1 MDVTR
6 QRQQQQWSSHQQQPP
21 PHSPPETDNEEDD
34 DEEEEEEEES
44 PRLVVNMPPPPPAAV
59 AVIECDDRQAA
70 KAVSAAAAAPAN
82 DDAAA
87 ALVGS
92 NSGSVAVADGVQR
105 VQRQAVGDEQE
116 RSSSRGTAASGG
128 SSTVQDQIPTIG
140 DRYVIHGK
148 IDRGTFST
156 VSLATRR
163 DEAHLVREKRRMY
176 AIKLITPTSHPAR
189 IERELRCMVQLG
201 GQANVV
207 GVVDA
212 FRHRGSVALVMKYI
226 PHEPFHQYYS
236 QLTPAEVQRYMRNLL
251 LPLERVHKYGVIHRD
266 VKPSNFLHGRRNGDY
281 MLVDFGLAQE
291 TSGGEFTLRGSPVAA
306 PAVAPAAVAVAKT
319 DKRKVSID
327 EPTPPPV
334 PKAAGGREGTGGES
348 SPVVQ
353 QAVKRHKPSGGSST
367 TENNSGMVG
376 AAGTGATFVLRSSQQ
391 QQSAKPPLKL
401 ANSNAPAPPPLAR
414 EATGTGNNLKQQN
427 RQPPSAVAPCGAAA
441 AAAAAAPAAA
451 VRVSGNGFR
460 SCGCCGRPQ
469 VCNGCLVRREIY
481 APRAGTPGYRPPEV
495 LLKFPDQT
503 TAVDIWAVGVIFLS
517 ILSTCYPF
525 FGNTDDL
532 TALAQIV
539 SVFGYERVSATARA
553 LDRNLLVDDRT
564 KRKKALNLRKLCRH
578 FRAVHRRRERGE
590 VTQGELAAVA
600 EEIGPGLGTP
610 VGEKDEANLCANCDM
625 LLEECVCE
633 QSSPFQPDAISAAA
647 DDVVHQEVM
656 EGGNKEPHEEESDE
670 YGVAAYDLLE
680 KLLEIDPSKRI
691 SAADALKHPYFQVQY

>member
-6 QRQQQQWSSHQQQPP
+6 QRQQQQWSAHQQQPPPP
-21 PHSPPETDNEEDD
+21 PHSPPETDNEEE
-34 DEEEEEEEES
+34 DEEEEN
-44 PRLVVNMPPPPPAAV
+44 PRLVVNMPPPPPAV
-59 AVIECDDRQAA
+59 AVECDDRQAP
-70 KAVSAAAAAPAN
+70 KAGAAAAPAK

-87 ALVGS
+87 AVAG
-92 NSGSVAVADGVQR
+92 GGGGGCVAVADGVQR
-105 VQRQAVGDEQE
+105 AQRQAAGDEQE

-163 DEAHLVREKRRMY
+163 DEAHLAREKRHMY
-176 AIKLITPTSHPAR
+176 AIKLITPTSHPSR
-189 IERELRCMVQLG
+189 IERELRCMMLLG

-207 GVVDA
+207 RVLDA

-226 PHEPFHQYYS
+226 PHEPFHQYYA

-266 VKPSNFLHGRRNGDY
+266 VKPSNFLHSRRHGHY
-281 MLVDFGLAQE
+281 VLVDFGLAQE
-291 TSGGEFTLRGSPVAA
+291 TSGGEFTLSGSPVAL
-306 PAVAPAAVAVAKT
+306 AAAVAKT

-327 EPTPPPV
+327 EPTPPT
-334 PKAAGGREGTGGES
+334 ALATGGGEGDGGES
-348 SPVVQ
+348 SPAVQ

-367 TENNSGMVG
+367 TENNA
-376 AAGTGATFVLRSSQQ
+376 AAGTGVRSSQQ

-401 ANSNAPAPPPLAR
+401 ANSNAPSPAATGAGRAGLKQQTRQPPLA
-414 EATGTGNNLKQQN
+414 
-427 RQPPSAVAPCGAAA
+427 VAPPGS
-441 AAAAAAPAAA
+441 AAA
-451 VRVSGNGFR
+451 VRGSGNGSR

-590 VTQGELAAVA
+590 VTQAELVA
-600 EEIGPGLGTP
+600 MADEIGPGLGTP
-610 VGEKDEANLCANCDM
+610 VGEKDEANLCANCDL

-633 QSSPFQPDAISAAA
+633 QSSPFQPAAVSAA
-647 DDVVHQEVM
+647 DDDDSGNEADHDDERQE
-656 EGGNKEPHEEESDE
+656 EGGNKEPDEEERDE

>member
-6 QRQQQQWSSHQQQPP
+6 QQWSSHQQQQRQQQRQQPLPP
-21 PHSPPETDNEEDD
+21 PHSPPETDSEED
-34 DEEEEEEEES
+34 EEES
-44 PRLVVNMPPPPPAAV
+44 PRLVVNMPPPPPAV
-59 AVIECDDRQAA
+59 ALECDDRQAA
-70 KAVSAAAAAPAN
+70 KPAAPARDDAAAAAPVVGV
-82 DDAAA
+82 AA
-87 ALVGS
+87 
-92 NSGSVAVADGVQR
+92 VAVADGVQR
-105 VQRQAVGDEQE
+105 VQRQAIAEEQQE

-128 SSTVQDQIPTIG
+128 GCSTVQEQIPTIG

-163 DEAHLVREKRRMY
+163 DEAHLAREKRRMY

-189 IERELRCMVQLG
+189 IERELRCMLQLG

-226 PHEPFHQYYS
+226 PHEPFHQYYA

-291 TSGGEFTLRGSPVAA
+291 TSGGEFTLRGSPVA
-306 PAVAPAAVAVAKT
+306 PPPPPLQVAPAVAKT

-327 EPTPPPV
+327 EPTAPASK
-334 PKAAGGREGTGGES
+334 KAGVGEGAAGGES

-353 QAVKRHKPSGGSST
+353 QAAKRHKPSGGSST
-367 TENNSGMVG
+367 TENV
-376 AAGTGATFVLRSSQQ
+376 VVRSSQQ
-391 QQSAKPPLKL
+391 QQQPAKPPLKL
-401 ANSNAPAPPPLAR
+401 ANSNAPPVAR
-414 EATGTGNNLKQQN
+414 EATDAVANLKPQN
-427 RQPPSAVAPCGAAA
+427 RQPPSAGAPV
-441 AAAAAAPAAA
+441 AAPAAGP
-451 VRVSGNGFR
+451 VRGSGNGFR

-503 TAVDIWAVGVIFLS
+503 TAVDIWAVGVIFFS

-553 LDRNLLVDDRT
+553 LDRNLLVDERT

-578 FRAVHRRRERGE
+578 FRAVHRRRERGK
-590 VTQGELAAVA
+590 VTPAELVALA

-610 VGEKDEANLCANCDM
+610 VGEKDEANLCANCDL

-633 QSSPFQPDAISAAA
+633 RSSPFQPHSDSAAA
-647 DDVVHQEVM
+647 ADVERQVEQEQ
-656 EGGNKEPHEEESDE
+656 EKEKEENRGSKEAAEEESDDE
-670 YGVAAYDLLE
+670 YGAAAYDLLE
-680 KLLEIDPSKRI
+680 KLLEINPNKRI

>member
-6 QRQQQQWSSHQQQPP
+6 QRQQQWSSHQQQPP
-21 PHSPPETDNEEDD
+21 PHSPPETDNEEE
-34 DEEEEEEEES
+34 DEEEN
-44 PRLVVNMPPPPPAAV
+44 PRLVANMPPPPPAV
-59 AVIECDDRQAA
+59 AVVECDDRQAA
-70 KAVSAAAAAPAN
+70 KTAPAAPAR

-87 ALVGS
+87 AAVVDGA
-92 NSGSVAVADGVQR
+92 GCVAVADGVQR
-105 VQRQAVGDEQE
+105 AQRPTARDEQE

-128 SSTVQDQIPTIG
+128 TSTVQDQIPTIG
-140 DRYVIHGK
+140 DRYVVHGK

-189 IERELRCMVQLG
+189 IERELRCMLQLG

-226 PHEPFHQYYS
+226 PHEPFHQYYL
-236 QLTPAEVQRYMRNLL
+236 QLTPAEVQRYLRNLL
-251 LPLERVHKYGVIHRD
+251 VALERVHKYGVIHRD
-266 VKPSNFLHGRRNGDY
+266 VKPSNFLHGRRHGVY

-291 TSGGEFTLRGSPVAA
+291 TSGGEFSLRGTPVA
-306 PAVAPAAVAVAKT
+306 PPVAVAKT

-327 EPTPPPV
+327 EPTV
-334 PKAAGGREGTGGES
+334 PAAAGVEGAAGES

-367 TENNSGMVG
+367 TENNSGTIG
-376 AAGTGATFVLRSSQQ
+376 AAGTGAAVGRTLQQ

-401 ANSNAPAPPPLAR
+401 ANSNAPTLAR
-414 EATGTGNNLKQQN
+414 EATGGTGNNLKQQN
-427 RQPPSAVAPCGAAA
+427 RQPPSAVAPPGSAAA
-441 AAAAAAPAAA
+441 AA
-451 VRVSGNGFR
+451 VRGSGNGFR

-539 SVFGYERVSATARA
+539 SVFGYERVSASARA

-564 KRKKALNLRKLCRH
+564 KRKKALNLRKMCRH
-578 FRAVHRRRERGE
+578 FRAVHRRRGE
-590 VTQGELAAVA
+590 VTPAELVAMA

-610 VGEKDEANLCANCDM
+610 VGEKDEANLCANCDL

-633 QSSPFQPDAISAAA
+633 QSSPFQPDSISAA
-647 DDVVHQEVM
+647 DEIERQE
-656 EGGNKEPHEEESDE
+656 ERGIKKPDEEENDE
-670 YGVAAYDLLE
+670 YGVSAYDLLE

>member
-6 QRQQQQWSSHQQQPP
+6 QRQQQWQQP
-21 PHSPPETDNEEDD
+21 PHSPPETDD
-34 DEEEEEEEES
+34 EEEEEES
-44 PRLVVNMPPPPPAAV
+44 PRLVVNMPPPPPAV
-59 AVIECDDRQAA
+59 ATVECDDRQAV
-70 KAVSAAAAAPAN
+70 KPAAAPPAR
-82 DDAAA
+82 DDVAAA
-87 ALVGS
+87 ALVG
-92 NSGSVAVADGVQR
+92 GCVAVADGVQR
-105 VQRQAVGDEQE
+105 VQRQATGDEQE

-163 DEAHLVREKRRMY
+163 DEAHLAREKRRMY

-189 IERELRCMVQLG
+189 IERELRCMLQLG

-226 PHEPFHQYYS
+226 PHEPFHQYYT

-266 VKPSNFLHGRRNGDY
+266 VKPSNFLHGRRHGQY

-306 PAVAPAAVAVAKT
+306 AAPPPPPAVAKT

-327 EPTPPPV
+327 EPPV
-334 PKAAGGREGTGGES
+334 PKAGGIEGAAGES

-353 QAVKRHKPSGGSST
+353 QAVKRHKPNGGSST
-367 TENNSGMVG
+367 TENNNGTVG
-376 AAGTGATFVLRSSQQ
+376 AVGTGATVVRSSQK

-401 ANSNAPAPPPLAR
+401 ANSNAPSPPQAR
-414 EATGTGNNLKQQN
+414 EASGTGNNLKQQQN
-427 RQPPSAVAPCGAAA
+427 RQLPLVVAPSGVA
-441 AAAAAAPAAA
+441 AAA
-451 VRVSGNGFR
+451 VRGSGNGFR

-517 ILSTCYPF
+517 ILTTCYPF

-578 FRAVHRRRERGE
+578 FRAVRKRSE
-590 VTQGELAAVA
+590 VTPAERVA
-600 EEIGPGLGTP
+600 IGEEIGPGLGTP
-610 VGEKDEANLCANCDM
+610 VGEKDEANLCANCDL

-633 QSSPFQPDAISAAA
+633 QPSPFQPDAIPAAA
-647 DDVVHQEVM
+647 DNEERQEV
-656 EGGNKEPHEEESDE
+656 EGRNKEPDEEESDE
-670 YGVAAYDLLE
+670 YGDAAYDLLE
-680 KLLEIDPSKRI
+680 KLLEIDPAKRI